1 MVLEI
6 KGAPSKRSRNVDER
20 HLPPRPWDVA
30 RDLRKSNYFFA
41 LFWFPQP
48 QVAWR
53 RCDLDGRS
61 TERPGLLC
69 GTTHAAALNDG
80 KSTDQFL
87 LRMTNYGEPTMQ
99 LALAQTHLYA
109 DRCEFTG
116 CCTCGRYER
125 DSHLRNP
132 RWPPHAPRG
141 RASYGR
147 GRWQSG
153 VLVPITGK
161 YLRIVKLCMGR
172 IHGNGCCVTPIHQR

>member
-1 MVLEI
+1 
-6 KGAPSKRSRNVDER
+6 
-20 HLPPRPWDVA
+20 VA

-87 LRMTNYGEPTMQ
+87 LRMTNYGEHTMQ
-99 LALAQTHLYA
+99 LALSRRLIFTLIGVSLPVAAHAADMNETHIYA
-109 DRCEFTG
+109 TRAGRPMRPMQSFTMR
-116 CCTCGRYER
+116 RYFPVIGIR
-125 DSHLRNP
+125 TPLCHRP
-132 RWPPHAPRG
+132 RP
-141 RASYGR
+141 
-147 GRWQSG
+147 
-153 VLVPITGK
+153 
-161 YLRIVKLCMGR
+161 
-172 IHGNGCCVTPIHQR
+172 